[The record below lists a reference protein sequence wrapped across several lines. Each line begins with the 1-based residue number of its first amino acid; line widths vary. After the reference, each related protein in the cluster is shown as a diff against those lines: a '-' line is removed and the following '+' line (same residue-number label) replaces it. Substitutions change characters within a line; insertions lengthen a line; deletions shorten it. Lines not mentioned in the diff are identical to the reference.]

1 MCKMLIALKLLYNK
15 TVIELFSVISIGDGC
30 LEGKI
35 RKINVAFCLNC

>member
-1 MCKMLIALKLLYNK
+1 MLKALKLLYHK
-15 TVIELFSVISIGDGC
+15 TVIELFSVIIIDAGY